1 MLSDYDCTIDYHPGH
16 ANVVADALSRKSQG
30 RVNALYASRVPL
42 LGDLRATRV
51 KLEMEDKKEAILA
64 NFQVR
69 PILIDRIL
77 AAQMEHEEVQD
88 LIFAISQGKK
98 KDLKV
103 RETDGML
110 MQDKRHASRRH

>member
-1 MLSDYDCTIDYHPGH
+1 MP
-16 ANVVADALSRKSQG
+16 LSRKNQG

-51 KLEMEDKKEAILA
+51 KLQMEDRKEAILA

-77 AAQMEHEEVQD
+77 AAQMEDEEVQE
-88 LIFAISQGKK
+88 LIRARGKGRK

-103 RETDGML
+103 RGD
-110 MQDKRHASRRH
+110 